1 MSRTRDRS
9 STNAARYAI
18 AKPLED
24 GLKIRSIEYPVY
36 AIGSYKQS
44 GTKSTTISNYFS
56 RKWFSVMK
64 EVMITT
70 LFLILSI
77 FCAAPLFSVP
87 LEDLVGVQAAESLRS
102 SHKSEVQLKNP
113 NPVLLPNHGEIK
125 RFVGEMQKGLEPS
138 ILVET
143 LFLYQKPGGAAV
155 WSEAER
161 AGLFNQ
167 ALAISTLA
175 GIQYFS
181 ASRNAMRTFYET
193 SYVIDSP
200 GSKKAVPDPVY
211 SAVPNKLSIYAR
223 QKDLTFG
230 DNIYSYEYRS
240 YPDAFVFMQENL
252 SALNAGIVPAVGKNK
267 LRSFMAVFDC
277 GDSLLI
283 YAASMAKAAPIPG
296 MGERIGNSFTNRA
309 EAVLKWY
316 TARAAAVLGK

>member
-1 MSRTRDRS
+1 MV
-9 STNAARYAI
+9 I
-18 AKPLED
+18 
-24 GLKIRSIEYPVY
+24 
-36 AIGSYKQS
+36 
-44 GTKSTTISNYFS
+44 
-56 RKWFSVMK
+56 
-64 EVMITT
+64 T

-77 FCAAPLFSVP
+77 FCASPLFSGP
-87 LEDLVGVQAAESLRS
+87 LEDLVGAQLANSLNESPA
-102 SHKSEVQLKNP
+102 SEVQLKNP
-113 NPVLLPNHGEIK
+113 SPVLLPNHGEIK
-125 RFVGEMQKGLEPS
+125 RFVREMQLGLEPS

-143 LFLYQKPGGAAV
+143 LFLYKKPSGAADRNV
-155 WSEAER
+155 AATLSVAATWSEAER

-193 SYVIDSP
+193 SLVIDNPS
-200 GSKKAVPDPVY
+200 SKKALPDPAY
-211 SAVPNKLSIYAR
+211 DAVPGRLSFYAR

-230 DNIYSYEYRS
+230 DNIYSDEYRF
-240 YPDAFVFMQENL
+240 YPDAFVSMQENL
-252 SALNAGIVPAVGKNK
+252 TALNAGIVPAVGKNK

-283 YAASMAKAAPIPG
+283 YAASMAKAASIPG

-316 TARAAAVLGK
+316 TGRAAFVLEK